1 MSMST
6 TVVTC
11 EALTRRSAPTLW
23 VMTSLSSLQETES
36 ILRMTRSISTSIWR
50 TTRTSAIAHAWA
62 VSTDSMAG
70 TTRSSVDTGDGDVIP
85 TDIMAGMTPGT
96 ILGITVGMILGI
108 TAGMTGI
115 GIPHGIIPLIIT
127 MAPDIIMV
135 DMSIPMPPSVRTI
148 QAEDMPFQQD
158 VDIRPL
164 IMATLEAG
172 GSQAAA
178 DLLQCRQARAAAPPI
193 LTTLR
198 PTGQDS
204 VATAPQLRHVLL
216 LATGRIP
223 QGPAAHHPI
232 AVPLIAAR
240 LPEAAPIVAAEAASA
255 AVAVARA
262 VASAAVA
269 ARVAAVVLEAA
280 EAAVLV
286 DAGKIH
292 HACYS

>member
-85 TDIMAGMTPGT
+85 TDIMVGMTPGT

-148 QAEDMPFQQD
+148 QAEDTPCQQD

-172 GSQAAA
+172 GSQAA
-178 DLLQCRQARAAAPPI
+178 DLLRCRQARAAAPTIP
-193 LTTLR
+193 TTLR

-216 LATGRIP
+216 PAVGHIP
-223 QGPAAHHPI
+223 QDPAVHHPI

-240 LPEAAPIVAAEAASA
+240 LPEAAPIVAEAASA
-255 AVAVARA
+255 VVAVARA

-269 ARVAAVVLEAA
+269 ALEAAVVLAAA

>member
-23 VMTSLSSLQETES
+23 VMTSLSSLHETES

-50 TTRTSAIAHAWA
+50 TTRTSATAHAWA

-96 ILGITVGMILGI
+96 ILGITAGMILGI

-135 DMSIPMPPSVRTI
+135 DMFIPMPPSVRTI

-158 VDIRPL
+158 VDTRPL

-172 GSQAAA
+172 GSPAAA

-193 LTTLR
+193 PTTLR

-216 LATGRIP
+216 PAVGHIP
-223 QGPAAHHPI
+223 QDPAVHHP
-232 AVPLIAAR
+232 IAAR
-240 LPEAAPIVAAEAASA
+240 LPEAAPIVAEAASA

-269 ARVAAVVLEAA
+269 ALEAAVVLEAA

>member
-1 MSMST
+1 
-6 TVVTC
+6 
-11 EALTRRSAPTLW
+11 
-23 VMTSLSSLQETES
+23 
-36 ILRMTRSISTSIWR
+36 
-50 TTRTSAIAHAWA
+50 
-62 VSTDSMAG
+62 MAG

-85 TDIMAGMTPGT
+85 TDIMVGMTPGT
-96 ILGITVGMILGI
+96 ILGTTAGMILGI

-135 DMSIPMPPSVRTI
+135 DMFIPMPPSVRTTL
-148 QAEDMPFQQD
+148 AEDMLCQQD

-178 DLLQCRQARAAAPPI
+178 DLLRCRQVRAAAPTIP
-193 LTTLR
+193 TTLR

-216 LATGRIP
+216 PAVGHIP
-223 QGPAAHHPI
+223 QDPAVHHPI

-240 LPEAAPIVAAEAASA
+240 LPEAVPIVAEAASA

-269 ARVAAVVLEAA
+269 ALEAAVVLAAA

-292 HACYS
+292 HACYSKC